1 MDIHAGTWL
10 DRLEWCSEVR
20 ALSIGPFAKGS
31 SSASRPFRPP
41 DKALWAASGASA
53 PWAGTGRFQLRS
65 SRPEPAG

>member
-1 MDIHAGTWL
+1 MDIHRGTWL

-53 PWAGTGRFQLRS
+53 PGQAPDAFNCDPAG
-65 SRPEPAG
+65 PEPAG